1 MGSVTRRSFVVGGS
15 VGALGAAG
23 VAAGVLGKGSGGAS
37 QPEGSSPPP
46 VTALTEEELERASIP
61 MMLHVRDVK
70 AGEVGVLVDERESS
84 SPTGTLVAKLL
95 RAAN

>member
-1 MGSVTRRSFVVGGS
+1 MGSVTRRTFVVGGS

-23 VAAGVLGKGSGGAS
+23 LAAGVLGKGSGDAS

-70 AGEVGVLVDERESS
+70 AGEVGVLVDERELVF
-84 SPTGTLVAKLL
+84 TDRDLVAKLL

>member
-1 MGSVTRRSFVVGGS
+1 MGSVTRRRFVVGGS

-37 QPEGSSPPP
+37 QPQGSSPP

-70 AGEVGVLVDERESS
+70 AGEVGVLVDEREIVFTD
-84 SPTGTLVAKLL
+84 PALVATLL
-95 RAAN
+95 RATN